1 MSQAYS
7 QNILEKNLVLESLQ
21 DKINFLRD
29 SLHKITEPKDRLYAE
44 TQILDLLIERAK
56 IIKPQ

>member
-7 QNILEKNLVLESLQ
+7 QNILEKNLLRESIQ
-21 DKINFLRD
+21 NKIDFLKE
-29 SLHKITEPKDRLYAE
+29 SLHKITEPKDRFD
-44 TQILDLLIERAK
+44 TQKQILDLLIERAK